1 MGGVE
6 RHLGAEAARGRCA
19 IALGHADAVVEAA
32 LCFRPSPPGAAI
44 EVAAA
49 KIAHPQAGETNVVD
63 VEAAEVRATSVS
75 SSVVVVR
82 ITTGV
87 RISRSSRLMRA
98 RMSVPPVN
106 GNMHWWPVGR
116 WYWIRLSR
124 ASRRRLQRMN
134 QPVPVAAV
142 AGYVFPPPPLPA
154 VPVEGTDALYAVSR
168 IFCVGRNYAEHAREM
183 GFEVDREAP
192 FYFTKPANA
201 LTLSGATIPYPPG
214 TNNYH
219 YEMELVVAIGA
230 PAFFVPA
237 ERAGE
242 AVFGYACGL
251 DMTRRDLQ
259 FGAREK
265 GRPWDFGKSFE
276 QSAVI
281 GPLRRAAEVGALG
294 PQRLTLAVN
303 GQRRQDTLLSSMVWS
318 VPELIAYLSRFYHL
332 VPGDLIYTGTPAGV
346 GAVIAGD
353 QITGAID
360 GLKPVELAIAPAE
373 RTD

>member
-1 MGGVE
+1 
-6 RHLGAEAARGRCA
+6 
-19 IALGHADAVVEAA
+19 
-32 LCFRPSPPGAAI
+32 
-44 EVAAA
+44 
-49 KIAHPQAGETNVVD
+49 
-63 VEAAEVRATSVS
+63 
-75 SSVVVVR
+75 
-82 ITTGV
+82 
-87 RISRSSRLMRA
+87 
-98 RMSVPPVN
+98 
-106 GNMHWWPVGR
+106 
-116 WYWIRLSR
+116 
-124 ASRRRLQRMN
+124 
-134 QPVPVAAV
+134 
-142 AGYVFPPPPLPA
+142 
-154 VPVEGTDALYAVSR
+154 
-168 IFCVGRNYAEHAREM
+168 M